1 MGRCPEFHQP
11 SKSASYEIS
20 GRGDLLK
27 GQLLPTGSS
36 IVLFHLKWD
45 FFPSFMLIFQV
56 NMHGKKDF
64 CTKLLQSAI
73 KFTER
78 FLLFQWSSTQ
88 SLHPK
93 TSALF
98 RGSHTAIFS
107 CMPTQPPF
115 QITVA
120 LHVPLYP
127 LPNLTITKPFFP
139 CWSIMTVTLLC
150 ISQGKVPHPGALR
163 PTSCTWRSPLSSL
176 CFSSVFSKS
185 QFPAP
190 HWHEGL
196 LFVLWPRATTC
207 LLWANICFLQLRY
220 CQWWPH
226 HTSWPSAS
234 AMCCPHL
241 IHFLCLGLQ
250 IPKSSASSSERQ
262 PSFDTP
268 LFLLD
273 LRYIHSAVW
282 TANKT
287 HENDRIP
294 ALGKQKLQAASCS
307 WGEQSLNHRKLRA
320 YLLLYKHPL
329 QLLL

>member
-1 MGRCPEFHQP
+1 MARRTFVLSCCSQP
-11 SKSASYEIS
+11 SSS
-20 GRGDLLK
+20 LK
-27 GQLLPTGSS
+27 DSCCFNGAQLKACIP
-36 IVLFHLKWD
+36 
-45 FFPSFMLIFQV
+45 
-56 NMHGKKDF
+56 
-64 CTKLLQSAI
+64 KLLRYSEAHIQLSLAVCQHNHPFKSQQPYI
-73 KFTER
+73 FPCIPYPIW
-78 FLLFQWSSTQ
+78 LL
-88 SLHPK
+88 LIH
-93 TSALF
+93 
-98 RGSHTAIFS
+98 
-107 CMPTQPPF
+107 
-115 QITVA
+115 
-120 LHVPLYP
+120 
-127 LPNLTITKPFFP
+127 FFP

-150 ISQGKVPHPGALR
+150 ISQGKVPYPGALR
-163 PTSCTWRSPLSSL
+163 PTACTWRSPSSSL

-190 HWHEGL
+190 LWHEGL

-207 LLWANICFLQLRY
+207 LLWANICFLQLRC

-241 IHFLCLGLQ
+241 IHFLYLGLQ
-250 IPKSSASSSERQ
+250 IPKSSASSYERQ

-294 ALGKQKLQAASCS
+294 ALGKQNLQAAV
-307 WGEQSLNHRKLRA
+307 GGND
-320 YLLLYKHPL
+320 P
-329 QLLL
+329 